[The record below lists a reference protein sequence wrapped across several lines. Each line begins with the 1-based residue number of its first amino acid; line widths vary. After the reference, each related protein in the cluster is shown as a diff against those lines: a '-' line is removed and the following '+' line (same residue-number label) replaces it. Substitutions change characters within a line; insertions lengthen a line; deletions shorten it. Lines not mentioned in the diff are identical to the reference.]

1 MHRHED
7 GSGEGDARETTMTTT
22 TTTTTVGGAIDDA
35 AGDAGGGETTTG
47 SAPAPAVSFN
57 ASSPSVKRI
66 LREMRE
72 LREAERDLDNPFI
85 ARASEE
91 DIFEWHFAV
100 FGPPGTAFERGIYH
114 GRIILPPEYPFKP
127 PSFML
132 LTANGR
138 FETNTKI
145 CLSISQ
151 HHPKQWQPSWSIRAA
166 LTAIRAFFPTPPE
179 GAVGSLDWSDEVRR
193 ELAEKSWRA
202 TEPTFTHG
210 NDERRALSASVH
222 AGMLA
227 RMDRVME
234 RELKSE
240 KDANEA
246 RPSGSN
252 TATVSAEEARSE
264 VNVADVSNERRM
276 HSTRAEMRSPTPRGE
291 HLVAEQPIAVPAPL
305 RSEEFAPSTET
316 ASNAERTE
324 RPVVLDDSPR
334 PVTPDVVLRRQEE
347 RQTARREERERR
359 QSTRAEELAKTK
371 RQLDNTAWA
380 LVAAILAITLKRVVI
395 HSVIGALE

>member
-1 MHRHED
+1 MD
-7 GSGEGDARETTMTTT
+7 GSGRDDAEVREPTTM
-22 TTTTTVGGAIDDA
+22 GGGNGATDDA
-35 AGDAGGGETTTG
+35 SVDASGGEASTATATATATG
-47 SAPAPAVSFN
+47 SAPTAIAFN

-202 TEPTFTHG
+202 TEPTFMHG

-227 RMDRVME
+227 RMERVMS

-240 KDANEA
+240 KDADEA
-246 RPSGSN
+246 GPSGSN
-252 TATVSAEEARSE
+252 AAAVSAEEARPE
-264 VNVADVSNERRM
+264 VDVAGVSNEPR
-276 HSTRAEMRSPTPRGE
+276 STREEARSPTTRGE
-291 HLVAEQPIAVPAPL
+291 HLVAEQPVAAPAPTP
-305 RSEEFAPSTET
+305 SEEPAPSTAT
-316 ASNAERTE
+316 ASSAERTE
-324 RPVVLDDSPR
+324 RPVVVPDESPR

-359 QSTRAEELAKTK
+359 QSSRAEELAKTK

-380 LVAAILAITLKRVVI
+380 LVAAIFAITLKRIVI
-395 HSVIGALE
+395 QSVIGALE